1 MESYSFS
8 DDIDMGPR
16 GAYHTSKGKDERF
29 WGNQGAGVL
38 LIARDTG
45 RILLVLRSPDVNEPN
60 TWGILGGAIDN
71 DENPKQAVYREVSEE
86 VGYTGNLNLQ
96 PSFVFRSK
104 SFKYHNFIG
113 VVDSEF
119 EPTLDW
125 ESSDAGWFP
134 LKRLPKPLHFGVTA
148 LMNNARGQIE
158 SIIDDTQGNVTE
170 SVLRSFIR
178 ESLVSAGK
186 SYVAEKEAPK
196 QKFEAELVRI
206 AKESPAATSRVK
218 PGSMEHLEMI
228 ENALDSAGITEK
240 SLRDLISRPFV
251 MIPPAFLLKM

>member
-1 MESYSFS
+1 MSSDSFF

-16 GAYHTSKGKDERF
+16 GVHHTSRGTDERF

-60 TWGILGGAIDN
+60 TWGVLGGAIDN
-71 DENPKQAVYREVSEE
+71 DENPMQAVYREVSEE
-86 VGYTGNLNLQ
+86 AGYTGNLNLQ

-125 ESSDAGWFP
+125 ESSDAGWFS
-134 LKRLPKPLHFGVTA
+134 LERLPSPLHFGVKA
-148 LMNNARGQIE
+148 LMSNAKSQIE
-158 SIIDDTQGNVTE
+158 SVIDDTQEDVSE
-170 SVLRSFIR
+170 STLRSFIR

-186 SYVAEKEAPK
+186 SYAAEKEAPK
-196 QKFEAELVRI
+196 QKFEAELIRI

-218 PGSMEHLEMI
+218 SGSTEHLEMI
-228 ENALDSAGITEK
+228 ENALDSAGIMEK
-240 SLRDLISRPFV
+240 SLRDLISRPFI
-251 MIPPAFLLKM
+251 MIPPTFLLKM